1 MCLNVSLAVSRRT
14 IITSRIKAFFSSY
27 PAFLSPENGRGGGK
41 LGKTTQHTTFSK
53 VGKPP
58 EHYKKHVIN
67 KEEEEKVLKGMST
80 DVTIQ
85 I

>member
-1 MCLNVSLAVSRRT
+1 M
-14 IITSRIKAFFSSY
+14 
-27 PAFLSPENGRGGGK
+27 EGGGGK
-41 LGKTTQHTTFSK
+41 YGKTTQHTTFSK